1 MSSPLQDENIR
12 LTKKPRLGE
21 PLSASLDEA
30 AAKMSSHGTAES
42 LPAAAAAA
50 TDRADADPVD
60 AYLVKGIRAKVR
72 WTSGEDAKLNSAVTS
87 ICKKKYDKGD
97 TTDWAAVAA
106 LVPGR
111 LGNQCY
117 TRWRDALDPT
127 IDRTNK
133 RRGKWAEDEDIK
145 LKDAVQTRG
154 AKNWPAIAALVPGRT
169 KNQSYDRWHNVLD
182 PRINRANSRVG
193 IWAEEEDIK
202 LKDAVQ
208 THGGKK
214 WGAVASLVPSRTKK
228 QCWSRW
234 HDVLNPSIALAA
246 GREGSWTAV
255 EDSELKDAVQT
266 HGGKNWAAITVL
278 VPGRT
283 KTQCRRRWKDVLD
296 PSVDR
301 ANGRRIGWTE
311 DEASKLKNAVQT
323 HGGNNWSAVAA
334 LVPGRSAQQCKWR
347 WHRVLVPTVGR
358 ADV

>member
-1 MSSPLQDENIR
+1 MMQEPTGEAEASISTENAREGPNWNRIVRGRRKAAKRTLPWDLKEGELDLMSSPLQDENIR

-30 AAKMSSHGTAES
+30 AAKMSSHGTAVS

-228 QCWSRW
+228 
-234 HDVLNPSIALAA
+234 
-246 GREGSWTAV
+246 
-255 EDSELKDAVQT
+255 
-266 HGGKNWAAITVL
+266 TVL
-278 VPGRT
+278 E
-283 KTQCRRRWKDVLD
+283 QM
-296 PSVDR
+296 
-301 ANGRRIGWTE
+301 A
-311 DEASKLKNAVQT
+311 
-323 HGGNNWSAVAA
+323 
-334 LVPGRSAQQCKWR
+334 
-347 WHRVLVPTVGR
+347 
-358 ADV
+358 